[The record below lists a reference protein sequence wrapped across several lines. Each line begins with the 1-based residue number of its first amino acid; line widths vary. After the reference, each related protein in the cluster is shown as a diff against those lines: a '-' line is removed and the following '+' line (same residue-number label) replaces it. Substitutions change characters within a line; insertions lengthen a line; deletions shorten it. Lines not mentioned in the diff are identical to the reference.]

1 MTAVARPTSWIAPLA
16 IAGLVA
22 IAAASLGG
30 ALTDTGAW
38 YRALNKPTWQPP
50 DWLFGPV
57 WTVIYAL
64 TAVSA
69 AAAWRAAP
77 DAGARRLTVL
87 LYGANAVLNVV
98 WSLLF
103 FHLQR
108 PDWAMI
114 EVVALWLS
122 IAALIAVTSR
132 WSRLA
137 GVLLLPYLAWVSF
150 AAVLNLA
157 IVRLN

>member
-1 MTAVARPTSWIAPLA
+1 MTIIAHRTSWIAPLA
-16 IAGLVA
+16 VAGLVA
-22 IAAASLGG
+22 VAVASLGG
-30 ALTDTGAW
+30 ALTDTGPW

-69 AAAWRAAP
+69 AAAWRAS
-77 DAGARRLTVL
+77 DAKARRVVVA

-122 IAALIAVTSR
+122 IAALIAVTIR
-132 WSRLA
+132 WSHLVA
-137 GVLLLPYLAWVSF
+137 ILLTPYLAWVSF